1 MVMKKIAR
9 IIKYFG
15 AVVTC
20 FCIVGLLF
28 ISFNGSRS
36 RNDYWGVYFF
46 VMSFETFL
54 GLVLWNLADELGF
67 DRRYS
72 YTPPIFL
79 LKSPDKTATKRLKIN
94 LELPMWE
101 EEEVRERI
109 FDPLEEAWRW
119 TQNKKSKFHKEY
131 LATYYSLAPC
141 LEEIAEAL
149 AAWSEQYVE
158 CTSEEER
165 ERLKNELKQ
174 ALSKNGA
181 IRKVRHYIMLQM
193 NAIKIKEEQYQED
206 VREAERSLADVTP
219 AAPAPTPR
227 KDVFAGIENFESSLN
242 EMDDLIHKYN
252 EPKKKVKKKK

>member
-1 MVMKKIAR
+1 MKKIAR

-20 FCIVGLLF
+20 FCLAGMLIIF
-28 ISFNGSRS
+28 FNGSRN
-36 RNDYWGVYFF
+36 RNDYWGVYFS
-46 VMSFETFL
+46 VLLFEVFF
-54 GLVLWNLADELGF
+54 GLVLWDLADELCLDG
-67 DRRYS
+67 RYS

-79 LKSPDKTATKRLKIN
+79 LKFPNKTSTKRLEIN
-94 LELPMWE
+94 LELPMEE
-101 EEEVRERI
+101 EEEVEERI
-109 FDPLEEAWRW
+109 ISPLEEAWKL
-119 TQNKKSKFHKEY
+119 TQDKKSKFHKEY
-131 LATYYSLAPC
+131 LSTYYSLTPC

-149 AAWSEQYVE
+149 SAWTEQYLE

-165 ERLKNELKQ
+165 EQMENELSQ
-174 ALSKNGA
+174 ALSKNGS
-181 IRKVRHYIMLQM
+181 IRKVKHYIMLQM

-242 EMDDLIHKYN
+242 EMDALIHKYN
-252 EPKKKVKKKK
+252 EPKKKGKKKK

>member
-1 MVMKKIAR
+1 MKKVGF

-20 FCIVGLLF
+20 FCIFWILF
-28 ISFNGSRS
+28 ISFNGSRN
-36 RNDYWGVYFF
+36 RNDDWDVIFF
-46 VMSFETFL
+46 AVFAGLIIGIFL
-54 GLVLWNLADELGF
+54 ISEGECLCLDG
-67 DRRYS
+67 RYS

-79 LKSPDKTATKRLKIN
+79 LKFPNKTSTKRLEIN
-94 LELPMWE
+94 LELPM
-101 EEEVRERI
+101 EEEVEERI
-109 FDPLEEAWRW
+109 ISPLEEAWKL
-119 TQNKKSKFHKEY
+119 TQDKKSKFHKEY
-131 LATYYSLAPC
+131 LSTYYSLTPC

-149 AAWSEQYVE
+149 SAWTEQYLE

-165 ERLKNELKQ
+165 EQMENELSQ
-174 ALSKNGA
+174 ALSKNGS
-181 IRKVRHYIMLQM
+181 IRKVKHYIMLQM

-242 EMDDLIHKYN
+242 EMDVLIHKYN